1 MDLRDMELSGH
12 VSREPL
18 TSGEVARF
26 RESIRERLEDAN
38 NTKNSNRTRLEQAYH
53 AIFNCA
59 WIALRVDGYRA
70 NSMPGH
76 HRVVLESMA
85 ETMGADNRDIDYFL
99 VLARVRGSDLYDAMP
114 VSDSDVDDAIEA
126 ATKLAEQ
133 LSEWLEV
140 RAPDS

>member
-1 MDLRDMELSGH
+1 MELSGH

-26 RESIRERLEDAN
+26 RESIKERLEDAN

-70 NSMPGH
+70 NSMLGH

-85 ETMGADNRDIDYFL
+85 ETMGTANKDIDYFL
-99 VLARVRGSDLYDAMP
+99 NLSRARGLDLYEAMP

-126 ATKLAEQ
+126 ATKLAKR
-133 LSEWLEV
+133 LNDWLEV

>member
-1 MDLRDMELSGH
+1 MDLRDLELSGH
-12 VSREPL
+12 LSREPL

-26 RESIRERLEDAN
+26 RDSIRERLEDAN

-59 WIALRVDGYRA
+59 WIALRADGYRA

-76 HRVVLESMA
+76 HRVILESMA
-85 ETMGADNRDIDYFL
+85 ETMGTANKDIDYFL
-99 VLARVRGSDLYDAMP
+99 NLSRARGLDLYEAMP
-114 VSDSDVDDAIEA
+114 VPDSDVGDAIEA
-126 ATKLAEQ
+126 ATILAKKLDD
-133 LSEWLEV
+133 WLGI

>member
-12 VSREPL
+12 VSRESL

-26 RESIRERLEDAN
+26 QESIKERLEDAN

-59 WIALRVDGYRA
+59 WIALRVDGFRA
-70 NSMPGH
+70 SSMPGH

-85 ETMGADNRDIDYFL
+85 ETMGIANRDIDYFL
-99 VLARVRGSDLYDAMP
+99 NLSRARGLDLYEAMP
-114 VSDSDVDDAIEA
+114 VPDSDVDDAIEA
-126 ATKLAEQ
+126 ATELAEK
-133 LSEWLEV
+133 LNDWLEV

>member
-1 MDLRDMELSGH
+1 MELSGH

-85 ETMGADNRDIDYFL
+85 GTMGADNRDIDYFL
-99 VLARVRGSDLYDAMP
+99 ELARVRGSDLYDAMP